1 MTRPPPEEEVIEKIR
16 EAGSQYHRLVLVVGA
31 AGAGKTAALREVA
44 ERIGA
49 PLVNVNLDLS
59 RRMLELVERQRPP
72 KVRRLLDR
80 IVAERG
86 SDVVLLDNIEI
97 LFDAALRQHPLRL
110 LQDLS
115 RSRVVAA
122 SWNGSVEGGHVR
134 YAAPGH
140 PEYRRYP
147 LDGILAVDTE
157 AAA

>member
-59 RRMLELVERQRPP
+59 RRMFDLVERQRPP

-115 RSRVVAA
+115 RSRVVVA
-122 SWNGSVEGGHVR
+122 SWNGSVEGDHVR